1 MAWCGSINITNYV
14 VAFEVRYDLRQS
26 NWIVGVGEFVRIKIG
41 EGYQG
46 RGLIMGGDDNRS
58 WVGFRWWG

>member
-26 NWIVGVGEFVRIKIG
+26 NWIVGVG
-41 EGYQG
+41 YQG

>member
-26 NWIVGVGEFVRIKIG
+26 NWIVGVGEFVRF
-41 EGYQG
+41 QVV
-46 RGLIMGGDDNRS
+46 GLR
-58 WVGFRWWG
+58 